1 MRGRE
6 SLESV
11 DITDAYLAAWLLMNG
26 CTLVERRYIPHVG
39 PLSCLMIFSGPRIHE
54 LEEEYFGKR
63 ARVDLWE
70 FRVASNRINE
80 HIHEAKRSYEQAR
93 GGEAAEGGTP

>member
-1 MRGRE
+1 MMGRE

-26 CTLVERRYIPHVG
+26 CKILQSTYRPNVG
-39 PLSCLMIFSGPRIHE
+39 PLSCLMVFSGPRIHG

-70 FRVASNRINE
+70 FRAASNRINV
-80 HIHEAKRSYEQAR
+80 HVHEAKGGYEKAR
-93 GGEAAEGGTP
+93 GGEAAEGSVS